1 MFSKRW
7 NVHKFV
13 NFVHNLATLVQILAQ
28 EQTDSFQEV
37 RTFKY
42 YNKEFNNYE

>member
-1 MFSKRW
+1 MQPYSEPTQ
-7 NVHKFV
+7 V
-13 NFVHNLATLVQILAQ
+13 LIIIPYVQILAQ